1 VRDSVLADAEFAGHV
16 CIVTGAGRGIGAGI
30 ALALGRRGGRV
41 VVADL
46 DGDRAADRARLLGER
61 GCDAT
66 PYGVDVTRGADLQA
80 MAAWVERE
88 LGPIEVLVNNAGLF
102 TLVATHEMSEEVWR
116 HQVDVM
122 LTGTFL
128 ATRAVVP
135 AMLDRGRGAIVNIS
149 SIGGL
154 GGNPARS
161 AYNAAKA
168 GVVLLTEVLGI
179 EWAKRGVR
187 VNSVAPGVTRTEMT
201 DEILASPEQT
211 ATFAVYENRAPMG
224 RLAEVEEIA
233 EAVAFLA
240 SPKASFV
247 TGTTVRVD
255 GGWIASVGL
264 PEDESALSDEI
275 VSAEGPTPWIH
286 YVPSADESE
295 RELELLLSALDKAFE
310 SLPPGGCFVAVVP
323 VEGLYS
329 GEDGFRYG
337 VAAAAAKRLLR
348 QRVGPWAKRGLRLNV
363 VEYGALDTPAVG
375 ERRQESVL
383 VDRTPMSR
391 LGTAEELANAI
402 GYVTSRAAS
411 FLHGAVLRVDGG
423 WSAYSWFFPT
433 REI

>member
-1 VRDSVLADAEFAGHV
+1 MRQSVLADDEFAGQV

-30 ALALGRRGGRV
+30 AEALGRRGGRV

-46 DGDRAADRARLLGER
+46 DGQRAADRARLLGER
-61 GCDAT
+61 GVDAT
-66 PYGVDVTRGADLQA
+66 PYEVDVTRGGDLEA
-80 MAAWVERE
+80 MAGWAERE
-88 LGPIEVLVNNAGLF
+88 LGPVEVLVNNAGLF
-102 TLVATHEMSEEVWR
+102 TLVATHEMTEEVWR

-135 AMLDRGRGAIVNIS
+135 AMLERGRGAIVNIS

-179 EWAKRGVR
+179 EWARRGVR

-201 DEILASPEQT
+201 EEVLASPEQR
-211 ATFAVYENRAPMG
+211 ATFAVYEARAPMG

-240 SPKASFV
+240 SDKASFV
-247 TGTTVRVD
+247 TGTTHVVD
-255 GGWIASVGL
+255 GGWIAGVGL
-264 PEDESALSDEI
+264 PDEESAEVCEV
-275 VSAEGPTPWIH
+275 VSAGEPEPRVH
-286 YVPSADESE
+286 LVPSAEVSE
-295 RELELLLSALDKAFE
+295 REPELLLAALDDAFA
-310 SLPPGGCFVAVVP
+310 SLAPGACFVAVVP
-323 VEGLYS
+323 VEGL
-329 GEDGFRYG
+329 FRDDQYG
-337 VAAAAAKRLLR
+337 LAAAIAKRSLR
-348 QRVGPWAKRGLRLNV
+348 QRVVPWARRGLRLNV
-363 VEYGALDTPAVG
+363 VEYGALDVRAG
-375 ERRQESVL
+375 DARREDSVL
-383 VDRTPMSR
+383 VDRTPMRR
-391 LGTAEELANAI
+391 LGTAQELGHVI

-411 FLHGAVLRVDGG
+411 FVHGAVLRVDGG
-423 WSAYSWFFPT
+423 WSAYSWFYPT